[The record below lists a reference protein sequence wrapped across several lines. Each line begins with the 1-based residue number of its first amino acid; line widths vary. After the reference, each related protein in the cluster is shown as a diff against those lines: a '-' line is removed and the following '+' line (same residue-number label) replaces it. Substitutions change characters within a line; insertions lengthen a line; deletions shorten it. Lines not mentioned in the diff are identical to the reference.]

1 MSGAKSSIMRSSRV
15 KKKGPGKSL
24 AILAAGGLFLT
35 GCTLASSLEGVQ
47 EFKNS
52 RIVPLFKNIPL
63 RKTVHMS
70 LPEHPVKPTWR
81 TGEREKI
88 STASVASQQEVET
101 ITATVPPVQNAFTR
115 TASYRKTA
123 QQIRS
128 KLSARCRRIL
138 AEAGIEATIL
148 RSPSLSGEVGDSGN
162 VGASISYDF
171 MDMRRANLQEELAT
185 ATCHRDALLV
195 KLNLLLFTSSQAL
208 TRAGYLAKASALES
222 SSGEMAAIKRRI
234 RFRLSE
240 GSITRPNATNLQ
252 QRAKSIEMR
261 QSLARGEAA
270 RREIADRA
278 LMRNYKGLDRAIA
291 DAEWRIQEI
300 TRRKRTTD
308 AIKISASAGY
318 TQTNQANIDPGTVV
332 SPNDY
337 SAKIRVSLRLGALR
351 GRRHELEDVASD
363 ARVDSLFEQDRGVLW
378 RANEIGQSNYRV
390 LSSLRKRRGELRE
403 ALASARSNATIT
415 GDGFEEEL
423 TAVNLRAQID
433 VIALR
438 AELAGVNA
446 TIADTEKLY
455 AKLRFKG

>member
-1 MSGAKSSIMRSSRV
+1 MVSSRV
-15 KKKGPGKSL
+15 NEARSGKSL
-24 AILAAGGLFLT
+24 AILTAGGLLLT
-35 GCTLASSLEGVQ
+35 GCTLASSLDGVQ
-47 EFKNS
+47 EFKNT
-52 RIVPLFKNIPL
+52 RIVPLFKNVPL
-63 RKTVHMS
+63 RKTAQ
-70 LPEHPVKPTWR
+70 LPLPDNVAKPTWR

-88 STASVASQQEVET
+88 FTASITPQLESET
-101 ITATVPPVQNAFTR
+101 VTAVVPLAQSAFANTP
-115 TASYRKTA
+115 SYRKTA

-138 AEAGIEATIL
+138 AEAGIDATIL
-148 RSPSLSGEVGDSGN
+148 RSPTVNGEVGDTGN
-162 VGASISYDF
+162 IGASISYDF
-171 MDMRRANLQEELAT
+171 VDLRRANLQEELAS
-185 ATCHRDALLV
+185 ATCQRDALMV

-208 TRAGYLAKASALES
+208 TRAGYLAKANALETS
-222 SSGEMAAIKRRI
+222 GGEMAAIKRRI
-234 RFRLSE
+234 RYRLSE
-240 GSITRPNATNLQ
+240 GSITRPNATNLHQ
-252 QRAKSIEMR
+252 HLKSVEMR

-278 LMRNYKGLDRAIA
+278 LMKNYKGLDRAIA
-291 DAEWRIQEI
+291 DAELRIQEI
-300 TRRKRTTD
+300 RRRKRTTD

-318 TQTNQANIDPGTVV
+318 TQTNQGNVDPGTVV

-351 GRRHELEDVASD
+351 ARRHELEDVAAD

-390 LSSLRKRRGELRE
+390 LSSLRKRRSELQE
-403 ALASARSNATIT
+403 ALSSARSNATIT
-415 GDGFEEEL
+415 GVGFEEEL

-438 AELAGVNA
+438 AELAGVKA